1 MMLYDGGMGHCR
13 GVAPVA
19 ARHKV
24 EALQRERERERESGG
39 DDGESGIKREKGE
52 GGDALEH
59 L

>member
-24 EALQRERERERESGG
+24 EAPQRERESGG